1 MASRRASPPPL
12 LPLPLLLLLLPAPGA
27 GDLVTVA
34 AKGHFSG
41 KPRPALILQSDLFSA
56 LGSVTICLLTTE
68 IIDAPLFRLAV
79 EPSPANGL
87 LQTSQI
93 MIDKIVT
100 VPQDTIGARI
110 GSLDRDIMVR
120 TDRSLA
126 VFLGIV

>member
-1 MASRRASPPPL
+1 MGPYLKR
-12 LPLPLLLLLLPAPGA
+12 
-27 GDLVTVA
+27 GDIVTVA
-34 AKGHFSG
+34 ATGHDSG

-56 LGSVTICLLTTE
+56 LGSVTICLLTTD
-68 IIDAPLFRLAV
+68 IVDAPLFRLTV

-93 MIDKIVT
+93 MIDKMVT

-120 TDRSLA
+120 ADRSLA

>member
-1 MASRRASPPPL
+1 MGQYITR
-12 LPLPLLLLLLPAPGA
+12 
-27 GDLVTVA
+27 GDIVTVA
-34 AKGHFSG
+34 AKGRYSG

-56 LGSVTICLLTTE
+56 LGSVTLCLLTTD
-68 IIDAPLFRLAV
+68 IVDAPLFRLTV

-100 VPQDTIGARI
+100 VPQATIGARI
-110 GSLDRDIMVR
+110 GSLDREIMVR
-120 TDRSLA
+120 ADRSLA